1 MLDASAASGDRTM
14 KSIRKVTRFLVLA
27 AIAGLLVAPRAS
39 ATTISITPPAVT
51 VSQGTNFSVDVIVS
65 GLTANAV
72 GGASFLVTFDDSLIK
87 GTGFTLDPGGKMG
100 AGLVDFGSGFTGGN
114 NSPFEGF
121 FIADASLNNAAL
133 LALQGTGFTLATLN
147 FTAILPG
154 TTGLNLSFKPVD
166 GAFLSNAEGFV
177 LPADS
182 ANACVTV
189 TPREGPNDIS
199 DLAAVACGT
208 AAVPEPATFG
218 LLATGLAAFV
228 RARRKKA

>member
-1 MLDASAASGDRTM
+1 M
-14 KSIRKVTRFLVLA
+14 KSIRNVTRFLALA
-27 AIAGLLVAPRAS
+27 AIAGLLFAPRAG

-51 VSQGTNFSVDVIVS
+51 VGQGTNFSVDVIVS
-65 GLTANAV
+65 GLTTTGV

-100 AGLVDFGSGFTGGN
+100 AGLVDFGSGFTGAGS
-114 NSPFEGF
+114 SPFEAF
-121 FIADASLNNAAL
+121 FIADATLNNAAL

-147 FTAILPG
+147 FSAVLPG

-166 GAFLSNAEGFV
+166 GAFLSDADGFV
-177 LPADS
+177 LPANS
-182 ANACVTV
+182 ANGCVTV
-189 TPREGPNDIS
+189 TPQGPNDVS
-199 DLAAVACGT
+199 DLAAVGCGT

-228 RARRKKA
+228 RARRNKA